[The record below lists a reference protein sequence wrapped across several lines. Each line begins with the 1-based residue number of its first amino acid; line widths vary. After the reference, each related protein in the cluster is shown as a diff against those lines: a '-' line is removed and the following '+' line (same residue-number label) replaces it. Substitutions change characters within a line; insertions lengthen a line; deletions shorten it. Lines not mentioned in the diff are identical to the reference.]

1 MMRSTAAV
9 EDIYK
14 IVYTEHHDPYAVL
27 GIHEVTYKGRSSM
40 AVRAFMPLAKHAS
53 VIRQLD
59 DGNVADYPML
69 RIHEEGFFEYVFE
82 DETAPFPYQLRRE
95 TFDGAVHT
103 FHDSY
108 AFLPQLSDFDLYLF
122 GEGNHYRVYDKLG
135 AHYREV
141 NGVGGIEFAVW
152 APNARSVSV
161 IGSFND
167 WDRRRHAMRVL
178 GSSGVWEIFI
188 PGLAHGELYKFEIK
202 SQDGHI
208 FAKADP
214 FGLAM
219 EERPRTAS
227 VVHAPPP
234 FAWQDRGWLQQRR
247 ERDPLHE
254 PISIYEVHIGS
265 WKNSA
270 DEEDR
275 PMSYRELAEHLVPY
289 VHEQGYTHVEFL
301 PVMEHPFDGSW
312 GYQVSGYYA
321 PTSRFGSPEDF
332 MHLIDAFHA
341 HGIGVILDWVPAHF
355 PKDQHA
361 LGYFDGSHLY
371 EHEDPRKGE
380 HMDWGTLIFNY
391 GRSEVKNFLIANALF
406 WIERFHID
414 GLRIDAVAS
423 MLYLDYSREDGEWI
437 PNENGGR
444 ENLEAIDFL
453 RQLNW
458 AIHSYFPGVMIMA
471 EESTAFAGVTHP
483 VDNNGLGFDL
493 KWNMGWMNDTLAYFE
508 KDPIFRKY
516 HHNNLTFSLLY
527 AFSERFLL
535 PVSHDEV
542 VHGKNALISK
552 MPGDY
557 WQKFA
562 NMRLF
567 FAYQYGHPG
576 KKLLF
581 MGQEFGQ
588 WNEWDHDRELDWNLL
603 EFDAHRQLAA
613 WVRDLN
619 ALYRSEP
626 ALYEDDF
633 SWEGFQWIDLEE
645 ADHSLLSF
653 ERIAGS
659 SGERLVFLCNF
670 TPMVHHHYRLGVS
683 VAGSYREVL
692 NSDSEFYGGSGV
704 GNYGRVETEEVPHHK
719 RECSLMLTVPPLGV
733 LILKKE
739 D

>member
-1 MMRSTAAV
+1 MRSTAAV

-27 GIHEVTYKGRSSM
+27 GIHEVEYKGKACV
-40 AVRAFMPLAKHAS
+40 AVRAFMPLASHAS
-53 VIRQLD
+53 VIRSFD
-59 DGNVADYPML
+59 DGSTKDYPML

-82 DETAPFPYQLRRE
+82 DEASPFPYQLRRE

-103 FHDSY
+103 FYDSY
-108 AFLPQLSDFDLYLF
+108 AFLPQLSDYDLHLF

-141 NGVGGIEFAVW
+141 SGIGGVEFAVW

-161 IGSFND
+161 IGSFNG

-188 PGLAHGELYKFEIK
+188 PGVTHGELYKYEIK
-202 SQDGHI
+202 SHDGHV

-219 EERPRTAS
+219 EKRPRTAS
-227 VVHAPPP
+227 VVQVRPP
-234 FAWQDRGWLQQRR
+234 FDWDDRAWLQHRKAL
-247 ERDPLHE
+247 DPMHS

-265 WKNSA
+265 WKQNE
-270 DEEDR
+270 DEEGR
-275 PMSYRELAEHLVPY
+275 PLTYRELAETLVPY
-289 VHEQGYTHVEFL
+289 VHEQGYTHVEFM
-301 PVMEHPFDGSW
+301 PIMEHPFDGSW

-321 PTSRFGSPEDF
+321 PTSRYGTPEDF
-332 MHLIDAFHA
+332 KYLIDAFHRA
-341 HGIGVILDWVPAHF
+341 GIGVILDWVPAHF

-361 LGYFDGSHLY
+361 LGYFDGTHLF
-371 EHEDPRKGE
+371 EHDDPRKGE

-423 MLYLDYSREDGEWI
+423 MLYLDYSRNEGEWV
-437 PNENGGR
+437 PNQYGGR

-493 KWNMGWMNDTLAYFE
+493 KWNMGWMNDTLKYFE

-535 PVSHDEV
+535 PISHDEV

-567 FAYQYGHPG
+567 FGYQYGHPG

-588 WNEWDHDRELDWNLL
+588 WNEWNHDTQLDWNLL
-603 EFDAHRQLAA
+603 DFDAHRQLLA

-619 ALYRSEP
+619 TLYKNEP
-626 ALYEDDF
+626 AMFEDDF

-653 ERIAGS
+653 ERIPKS
-659 SGERLVFLCNF
+659 TDQRLIFLCNF
-670 TPMVHHHYRLGVS
+670 TPMVHHQYRLGVTD
-683 VAGSYREVL
+683 AGSYREVL
-692 NSDSEFYGGSGV
+692 NSDAEFYGGSGV
-704 GNYGRVETEEVPHHK
+704 GNFGRVESEDVPQHK
-719 RECSLMLTVPPLGV
+719 REHSLVLTVPPLAV
-733 LILKKE
+733 LILKR
-739 D
+739 DD